1 MSKKQIELN
10 DLLALLTN
18 LPAGSILSLEKS
30 PNGAVLVADDTP
42 KTKQQLLTELPYAE
56 LAGQGIS
63 ITQAANK
70 YLVPRGTIEGW
81 LYSQNYIAFVDE
93 GAYPKLIN
101 EAEVALC
108 AHIYH
113 QRQEA
118 GLDKGGAAYF
128 DQDGYPVVSKQD
140 LKYPRLADKRREQR
154 RKKQ

>member
-1 MSKKQIELN
+1 MSKKQIDLN

-42 KTKQQLLTELPYAE
+42 KTKLQLLTEPPYAE

-70 YLVPRGTIEGW
+70 YLVPRGTINRW
-81 LYSQNYIAFVDE
+81 IYNQNYITFVDTD
-93 GAYPKLIN
+93 AYPQLIN